1 MNLSNSI
8 VRHVLATVALIFG
21 SMVDVP
27 KRFPDNGD
35 DWRVSDVQL
44 QVCSDDLNLAREP
57 RLTITR
63 YANKDMCCIHHNS
76 PLKDG
81 IIAMGC
87 ASGLI
92 HAFGMKGHCS
102 PSAFSSAGA
111 ARAGAPE
118 LPFSSEWRR

>member
-1 MNLSNSI
+1 MSRRASPHGGFLFSRGNSHHRMNLPHSV
-8 VRHVLATVALIFG
+8 VRHVLSTVALIFG

-35 DWRVSDVQL
+35 DRRVSDVQL

-81 IIAMGC
+81 IIAMDV
-87 ASGLI
+87 
-92 HAFGMKGHCS
+92 H
-102 PSAFSSAGA
+102 
-111 ARAGAPE
+111 RV
-118 LPFSSEWRR
+118 